1 MRYGDSSSQE
11 AEQRHMSS
19 ETVDTVTVSQRLAEL
34 ATGTDTNGEP
44 LKTRRASVFR
54 YKFQEIR
61 KIMIAI

>member
-1 MRYGDSSSQE
+1 
-11 AEQRHMSS
+11 MSS